1 MDMKLIVKLSF
12 GVITTVLISTPAF
25 AVPVSWTD
33 WVSSESSSAI
43 GQIIVGSTVV
53 GVSYANDAPSAFV
66 QTGTGI
72 DYWTG
77 AAYTNGT
84 ADNAP
89 TSSELIALGN
99 GGTVTI
105 DFTEAIEDPFIA
117 MNSWNSNVVDFGVPI
132 SIDSFGHGYWGTGTA
147 VLNDSGTGFTGAGE
161 FHGVIALSGSFD
173 SVTFSHTSEYWHGF
187 TVGVAGLADSGPAP
201 VPEPTTML
209 LFGAGLAGLA
219 GLRTRRK
226 E

>member
-1 MDMKLIVKLSF
+1 MDMKSIARLSF

-33 WVSSESSSAI
+33 WISSESSSAI

-53 GVSYANDAPSAFV
+53 GVSYVSNTAPSFV
-66 QTGTGI
+66 QTGTGT

-77 AAYTNGT
+77 AAYTDGT
-84 ADNAP
+84 VDNAP
-89 TSSELIALGN
+89 TPSELVALN
-99 GGTVTI
+99 AGGTVTI
-105 DFTEAIEDPFIA
+105 DFSEAIEDPFIA

-132 SIDSFGHGYWGTGTA
+132 SIDSSGTGYWGTGTA

-219 GLRTRRK
+219 GLRIRRK
-226 E
+226 K